1 MDLVL
6 EPGTHLKEK
15 TVFST
20 SNMIRLF
27 NFSPIDERDE
37 EIGYFKFEM
46 AAMKLE
52 IAEIK
57 KILSDGSVSESG
69 SVCKFTIVS

>member
-1 MDLVL
+1 M
-6 EPGTHLKEK
+6 EPGTHLKDK

-27 NFSPIDERDE
+27 NFSPID
-37 EIGYFKFEM
+37 

-69 SVCKFTIVS
+69 PVCKFTININDVKIQFS

>member
-1 MDLVL
+1 M
-6 EPGTHLKEK
+6 EPGTHLKDK

-27 NFSPIDERDE
+27 NFSPIDERDQ
-37 EIGYFKFEM
+37 EI

-57 KILSDGSVSESG
+57 KRLSDDSVAESG
-69 SVCKFTIVS
+69 SDCKFTIKIIKIQFF

>member
-1 MDLVL
+1 MDLVM
-6 EPGTHLKEK
+6 EPGTHLKDK

-20 SNMIRLF
+20 SNMIRISI
-27 NFSPIDERDE
+27 FSSLD
-37 EIGYFKFEM
+37 
-46 AAMKLE
+46 AAMKQE

-69 SVCKFTIVS
+69 SDYKFTIN